1 MIKKVGVII
10 FFIFLASC
18 QTKKNNQLEAG
29 NGIIIDSTKIVV
41 SGIGI
46 TLNNDVKQKLNSWNE
61 YQEVDVLISKYQR
74 ISIIDALTTSVELAN
89 SVKML
94 NDSIRIEELK
104 IDEIKTRLAVLY
116 NESLRLKDM
125 SNITSIKQEEVTL
138 EIQNVLEAFS
148 AINAK
153 INNVY
158 LKKTLEEE
166 EINLKITQ

>member
-1 MIKKVGVII
+1 MIKKVAVIV

-18 QTKKNNQLEAG
+18 QSKKNNQLETD

-46 TLNNDVKQKLNSWNE
+46 TLNNDVKKTLNSWKE
-61 YQEVDVLISKYQR
+61 YQEVDALISKYQR

-104 IDEIKTRLAVLY
+104 IDEVKTRIAVLY

-125 SNITSIKQEEVTL
+125 SNITSIKQEEVTA
-138 EIQNVLEAFS
+138 EIENILEAFS

-158 LKKTLEEE
+158 LKKTLEKE
-166 EINLKITQ
+166 EIN